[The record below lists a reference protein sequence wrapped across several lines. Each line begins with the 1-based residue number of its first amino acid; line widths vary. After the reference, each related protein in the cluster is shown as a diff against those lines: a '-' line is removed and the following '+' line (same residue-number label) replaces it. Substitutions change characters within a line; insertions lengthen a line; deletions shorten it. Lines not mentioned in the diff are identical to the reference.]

1 MAIISDQVM
10 MLLPKTKK
18 YFKYQKKENFSMK
31 YFLTLHRS
39 NFAIE
44 LFVKITFAWLNST
57 IILTVDNVLRRF
69 CACGGRIETGT
80 TSNH

>member
-1 MAIISDQVM
+1 M
-10 MLLPKTKK
+10 MLLPKKK
-18 YFKYQKKENFSMK
+18 RNISNIKKKENFSMK

>member
-44 LFVKITFAWLNST
+44 LFVKITFA
-57 IILTVDNVLRRF
+57 
-69 CACGGRIETGT
+69 
-80 TSNH
+80 